1 MESKDRHTFKS
12 KKIQSIEKLQNDM
25 VAAFEEGNFA
35 KLVCTYQKSPIEFE
49 QNRGLWDLILS
60 KLAGKDIGC
69 TIEVEEFLMVM
80 CKVNHPKTFELSLA
94 NWIGQQYPHF
104 EVASRL
110 FDSLLSSKDHLF
122 DIRTELNFIYIRW
135 ILSLDAAKRPIC
147 FKLLDHTANRLSK
160 GYTQENQFESLSE
173 QIRTSISD
181 FNEGDE
187 KSNKRELFDYF
198 DQSFQII
205 KEQTTSNHSKVFS
218 IYKAALYKIDLFLKT
233 KNIDAIKQVVREIDD
248 PLVKLNLV
256 SIVKYT
262 AEADFLYEII
272 ESIVI
277 SEKFSEDIMMSV
289 FKSCAHILGKNS
301 KTLKLSVSVFG
312 SAVHSALEWFGVVGY
327 LIKNVE
333 PQPEISESLVFIVKK
348 YFTASFCIVQ
358 NDPPIKERLV
368 EYLTGFVNFLQ
379 KNYQKHLKELYLQ
392 RMMQTI
398 SKMAINFISVFSPV
412 DKEKLRELFE
422 HQLRFAVMDP
432 GVWIEYI
439 KFELYSG
446 SGIEK
451 LRKLFTRSISFFKG
465 NRTKI
470 VEFYNEILMSVPG
483 IAIDMS
489 NVSLQDAPQV
499 VTEAK
504 PKAHTG
510 SRKFD
515 KSNIGLCSA
524 QVVEK
529 VEEGQQNCEVL
540 TKRENPPDQDQP
552 VTVYIGNI
560 DNQCDYDDIEN
571 LVRSLA
577 RYQHALHKSENP
589 AQRYKKDGLHRL
601 RLQDG
606 CRDVHPGQPK
616 KKSREREAVCH
627 LQQEEI
633 NSH

>member
-1 MESKDRHTFKS
+1 MENKDRHTFKS
-12 KKIQSIEKLQNDM
+12 KKIQSIERLQNDM

-60 KLAGKDIGC
+60 KLATKGISGSP
-69 TIEVEEFLMVM
+69 ESEEFLMVM
-80 CKVNHPKTFELSLA
+80 CKVSHPKTFELSLA
-94 NWIGQQYPHF
+94 NWIGQQCPHF
-104 EVASRL
+104 ELASRL

-135 ILSLDAAKRPIC
+135 VLSFDTDKRQMC

-173 QIRTSISD
+173 QIRSSISD
-181 FNEGDE
+181 LDEGDE

-205 KEQTTSNHSKVFS
+205 KEQTYGSYSKAFS

-233 KNIDAIKQVVREIDD
+233 KNLDAIKQVVREIDD

-256 SIVKYT
+256 PIVKYT

-272 ESIVI
+272 EALLL
-277 SEKFSEDIMMSV
+277 SEKISEDIMLSV
-289 FKSCAHILGKNS
+289 FKSWAHILGKNS
-301 KTLKLSVSVFG
+301 KTLKLSVGVFG

-333 PQPEISESLVFIVKK
+333 PQPEISESLVCIVKK
-348 YFTASFCIVQ
+348 YFAASFCVVQ
-358 NDPPIKERLV
+358 NDTPIKERLV
-368 EYLTGFVNFLQ
+368 GCLTDFVNFLQ
-379 KNYQKHLKELYLQ
+379 KNYQKHMKELYLQ
-392 RMMQTI
+392 RMMQAI
-398 SKMAINFISVFSPV
+398 SKMAITFLSVFSPA
-412 DKEKLRELFE
+412 DKDKLRELFE

-446 SGIEK
+446 SSSEK

-465 NRTKI
+465 NRTRI
-470 VEFYNEILMSVPG
+470 VDFYHEILLSVPG

-499 VTEAK
+499 AIEIK
-504 PKAHTG
+504 HKGHTN

-515 KSNIGLCSA
+515 QSKSGLHSA
-524 QVVEK
+524 QVIEE
-529 VEEGQQNCEVL
+529 VEEGQQPCEEL
-540 TKRENPPDQDQP
+540 SKRENPPNQDQP
-552 VTVYIGNI
+552 ATVFIGNI

-577 RYQHALHKSENP
+577 RYQHAVHKSENST
-589 AQRYKKDGLHRL
+589 QRDKKDGLHRL
-601 RLQDG
+601 RL
-606 CRDVHPGQPK
+606 
-616 KKSREREAVCH
+616 
-627 LQQEEI
+627 
-633 NSH
+633 